1 MLEAELARYFPK
13 ELAEAITAAAGTLT
27 EIRIRAR
34 RPVQLVSGSADC
46 FCGEP
51 ISGPQLHR
59 MLMAM
64 MEHSYYAREE
74 ELAQGY
80 FTMLNGCRV
89 GVCGAYSI
97 GEGGQIAMRAIGSAC
112 IRIAREVCGC
122 AEGVVAE
129 LLSEGGP
136 HSAILLSRPGM
147 GKTTILRDAA
157 RLLSGH
163 GFAVGVADERHEI
176 AACRDGVPTMDVGE
190 RTDVADGCP
199 KHLAM
204 DRLIRSMSPRVIVT
218 DELGDARDVEA
229 VREAARRG
237 AAVLTSVHGAG
248 FDWLRHGAVG
258 ALISE
263 GLFSTVFL
271 LDGAPGRIAAVRH
284 FGGDTAWS

>member
-1 MLEAELARYFPK
+1 MLEAELARFFPK
-13 ELAEAITAAAGTLT
+13 ELSEVIAAESGALT
-27 EIRIRAR
+27 EIRLRAR
-34 RPVQLVSGSADC
+34 RPVQLVSGSTDR

-97 GEGGQIAMRAIGSAC
+97 GDSGRVAMRAIGSAC
-112 IRIAREVCGC
+112 IRIAREVRGCGEE
-122 AEGVVAE
+122 AVKE
-129 LLSEGGP
+129 LLSNGGP
-136 HSAILLSRPGM
+136 RSAILLSRPGM

-157 RLLSGH
+157 RLLSNH
-163 GFAVGVADERHEI
+163 GLSVGIADERHEI

-237 AAVLTSVHGAG
+237 AAVLTSVHGG
-248 FDWLRHGAVG
+248 SFDRLRHGAVG
-258 ALISE
+258 ELISE

-284 FGGDTAWS
+284 FGGDAAWS

>member
-1 MLEAELARYFPK
+1 MLEAELARFFPK
-13 ELAEAITAAAGTLT
+13 ELSEVIAAESGALT
-27 EIRIRAR
+27 EIRLRAR
-34 RPVQLVSGSADC
+34 RPVQLVSGSTDR

-97 GEGGQIAMRAIGSAC
+97 GDSGRVAMRAIGSAC
-112 IRIAREVCGC
+112 IRIAREVRGCGEE
-122 AEGVVAE
+122 AVKE
-129 LLSEGGP
+129 LLSNGGP
-136 HSAILLSRPGM
+136 RSAILLSRPGM

-157 RLLSGH
+157 RLLSNH
-163 GFAVGVADERHEI
+163 GLSVGIADERHEI

-199 KHLAM
+199 QHLAM

-237 AAVLTSVHGAG
+237 AAVLTSVHGG
-248 FDWLRHGAVG
+248 SFDRLRHGAVG
-258 ALISE
+258 ELISE

>member
-1 MLEAELARYFPK
+1 MLEAELARFFPK
-13 ELAEAITAAAGTLT
+13 ELSEVIAAESGALT
-27 EIRIRAR
+27 EIRLRAR
-34 RPVQLVSGSADC
+34 RPVQLVTGSTDR

-97 GEGGQIAMRAIGSAC
+97 GDSGRVAMRAIGSAC
-112 IRIAREVCGC
+112 IRIAREVRGCGEE
-122 AEGVVAE
+122 AVKE
-129 LLSEGGP
+129 LLSNGGP
-136 HSAILLSRPGM
+136 RSAILLSRPGM

-157 RLLSGH
+157 RLLSNH
-163 GFAVGVADERHEI
+163 GLSVGIADERHEI

-237 AAVLTSVHGAG
+237 AAVLTSVHGG
-248 FDWLRHGAVG
+248 SFDRLRHGAVG
-258 ALISE
+258 ELISE

-284 FGGDTAWS
+284 FGGDAAWS